1 MTKNEVV
8 ALIRQKMKDAKLN
21 YEWSLDTKRYDDSSW
36 YSGIYRG
43 LQDALQVIGMLD
55 NEHNRLKSSLPTS
68 YPSGANAQRA
78 YRNKYDESLV

>member
-8 ALIRQKMKDAKLN
+8 ALIKQKMKDAKLK

-36 YSGIYRG
+36 YSGMYRG
-43 LQDALQVIGMLD
+43 LHDALQVIGMLD

-68 YPSGANAQRA
+68 YPSGVNAQRA
-78 YRNKYDESLV
+78 YRNKYDESLI

>member
-8 ALIRQKMKDAKLN
+8 ALIKQKMKDAKLK

-55 NEHNRLKSSLPTS
+55 NENNRLKSSLPTS
-68 YPSGANAQRA
+68 YPSGVNAQRA
-78 YRNKYDESLV
+78 YRNKYDDSLI

>member
-1 MTKNEVV
+1 MLSMRILRKKLKVVRSCCNMTKNEAM

-36 YSGIYRG
+36 YNGIYRG

-55 NEHNRLKSSLPTS
+55 NEHNRLKSSL
-68 YPSGANAQRA
+68 
-78 YRNKYDESLV
+78 